1 MGSNP
6 TASANTP
13 FFLVFLS
20 RVEWHFGFVC
30 NGFTAFYHCTGFL
43 SITLIR
49 FLCVVWNVV
58 LQMALTGKLTKK
70 LVDNLGAGR
79 HGDGGGLYLVVDP
92 SGARRWIVRVVV
104 KGQRNVK
111 GAPLRTDFGLG
122 GADVVTLNQGRE
134 RALEYRRMAKQ
145 GLNPRFNA
153 ARHIPTFEEVAGQVH
168 IDRMPTWKNAKH
180 RSQWINTLR
189 DYVFPKI
196 GRMPVDSIGQ
206 PEVLMCLS
214 PIWTDKHET
223 ARRLAQRIKTVLD
236 VAKSKG
242 FRSGENPVTT
252 IHEAHVLPKVKAK
265 PKHHNAMLWQD
276 VPAFYADLKTRDAMA
291 AKALMFTCL
300 TGSRTGEVLGMQWGE
315 VDFDKVLWTCPAD
328 RMKGGVMHRVPL
340 TNEMLAIIEPLRA
353 MQSDYVFEGQKRH
366 SPLSNMAM
374 LMLLRRM
381 QVEGVT
387 VHGFR
392 STFRDWASE
401 VANAPREVAEM
412 SLAHKV
418 GSDVERAYA
427 RSDLLEKRRLLMERW
442 SGFVSSNKE
451 KVVKVN
457 FGAEV
462 G

>member
-1 MGSNP
+1 
-6 TASANTP
+6 
-13 FFLVFLS
+13 
-20 RVEWHFGFVC
+20 
-30 NGFTAFYHCTGFL
+30 
-43 SITLIR
+43 
-49 FLCVVWNVV
+49 
-58 LQMALTGKLTKK
+58 MALTGKLTKK
-70 LVDNLGAGR
+70 LVENLGTGR

-104 KGQRNVK
+104 KGQRNAK

-122 GADVVTLNQGRE
+122 GADIVTLNQARD

-153 ARHIPTFEEVAGQVH
+153 SRAIPTFEEVARQVH
-168 IDRMPTWKNAKH
+168 IDRMPTWKNEKH
-180 RSQWINTLR
+180 GAQWINTLR
-189 DYVFPKI
+189 DYAFPKI
-196 GRMPVDSIGQ
+196 GRMPVDSLGQ

-214 PIWTDKHET
+214 PIWTEKHET
-223 ARRLAQRIKTVLD
+223 ARRLSQRIKIVLD

-242 FRSGENPVTT
+242 FRSGENPVTA
-252 IHEAHVLPKVKAK
+252 IHEAQVLPKVKAK
-265 PKHHNAMLWQD
+265 PKHHKAMVWQT

-300 TGSRTGEVLGMQWGE
+300 TGSRTSEVLGMKWDE
-315 VDFDKVLWTCPAD
+315 VDTEARLWTCPAD
-328 RMKGGVMHRVPL
+328 RMKGGVVHRVPL
-340 TNEMLAIIEPLRA
+340 TDEMLAIIEPLRA
-353 MQSDYVFEGQKRH
+353 MQSDYVFEGQRRH
-366 SPLSNMAM
+366 KPLSNMAM

-401 VANAPREVAEM
+401 WANAPREVAEM

-427 RSDLLEKRRLLMERW
+427 RSDLLEKRRLLMARW
-442 SGFVSSNKE
+442 SSFVC
-451 KVVKVN
+451 
-457 FGAEV
+457 GAEGIV
-462 G
+462 LNVTFGVDAGR

>member
-1 MGSNP
+1 M
-6 TASANTP
+6 
-13 FFLVFLS
+13 
-20 RVEWHFGFVC
+20 
-30 NGFTAFYHCTGFL
+30 
-43 SITLIR
+43 
-49 FLCVVWNVV
+49 
-58 LQMALTGKLTKK
+58 TKK
-70 LVDNLGAGR
+70 LVENLGAGR

-104 KGQRNVK
+104 KGQRNLK

-122 GADVVTLNQGRE
+122 GVHVVTLNQARE

-153 ARHIPTFEEVAGQVH
+153 SREIPSFEEVAGQVH
-168 IDRMPTWKNAKH
+168 IERMPTWKNAKH
-180 RSQWINTLR
+180 GAQWINTLR
-189 DYVFPKI
+189 DYAFPKI

-223 ARRLAQRIKTVLD
+223 ARRLAQRIKIILD

-242 FRSGENPVTT
+242 FRSGENAVTAIFDT
-252 IHEAHVLPKVKAK
+252 QVLPRVKTKAK
-265 PKHHNAMLWQD
+265 HHRAMKWQD

-315 VDFDKVLWTCPAD
+315 LDLAAKLWTCPAE
-328 RMKGGVMHRVPL
+328 RMKMGESHRVPL
-340 TNEMLAIIEPLRA
+340 TDEMLAIIEPLRE

-366 SPLSNMAM
+366 KPLSNMAM

-381 QVEGVT
+381 EVEGVT

-401 VANAPREVAEM
+401 VANAPREIVEM

-427 RSDLLEKRRLLMERW
+427 RSDLLEKRRALMVQW
-442 SGFVSSNKE
+442 TGFVAGVE
-451 KVVKVN
+451 KSKCRKH
-457 FGAEV
+457 G
-462 G
+462 GG